1 MNFICIK
8 INKPNMISTE
18 MMMMSI
24 LLFGQC
30 AQCILSS
37 RCTKISSPCCSIE
50 RDVLP
55 ADEVVQQ
62 IRERNNSQ
70 PKSYVESIEDVTEPR
85 P

>member
-1 MNFICIK
+1 
-8 INKPNMISTE
+8 MISTE
-18 MMMMSI
+18 MMMMSV

-37 RCTKISSPCCSIE
+37 RCTRIESPCCSIE

-55 ADEVVQQ
+55 AEEVLQTVRDRSHSHPTQQ
-62 IRERNNSQ
+62 THI
-70 PKSYVESIEDVTEPR
+70 ESVEDVMEPR

>member
-1 MNFICIK
+1 
-8 INKPNMISTE
+8 
-18 MMMMSI
+18 
-24 LLFGQC
+24 
-30 AQCILSS
+30 
-37 RCTKISSPCCSIE
+37 
-50 RDVLP
+50 VLP

>member
-1 MNFICIK
+1 
-8 INKPNMISTE
+8 MISTE
-18 MMMMSI
+18 MMMMSV

-37 RCTKISSPCCSIE
+37 RCTKIESPCLSIE

-55 ADEVVQQ
+55 AEEVVQQ
-62 IRERNNSQ
+62 MRERSNSHPTTQ
-70 PKSYVESIEDVTEPR
+70 QKTYVESINDVTEPR